1 MPFYPDRIVHHV
13 IMNVLEPIFVK
24 WFINNSYSCIKNR
37 GIHKLANDIEKS
49 LRNDPKG
56 TTWCLKLDIRKFYP
70 TID

>member
-24 WFINNSYSCIKNR
+24 WFINNSYSCIKKR

-49 LRNDPKG
+49 LRKDPKG